1 MTAIANRSQQSGG
14 WVAEKFGIP
23 RVSTAWREIVES
35 SDVDAVFIGTPPSLH
50 LEVTLAEART
60 MLGAAPAARA
70 RGVRTMLVPPAP
82 WYRGSAFVE
91 HLVKNGFLGQTA
103 AGAEFQ
109 HERELRQRADA
120 TQRWAERSSAVRALQ
135 CHAARFVVRRD
146 AAVDRFSHEL
156 RGAARCI
163 CAAATADR

>member
-1 MTAIANRSQQSGG
+1 MLPNLVKLPEAEVTAIANRSQHGG

-23 RVSTAWREIVES
+23 RVSTAWREIIES

-50 LEVTLAEART
+50 LEVTLAEAPT

-91 HLVKNGFLGQTA
+91 HLVKDGFLGQTA
-103 AGAEFQ
+103 AGTEFQ

-120 TQRWAERSSAVRALQ
+120 THPRCSQMAVR
-135 CHAARFVVRRD
+135 
-146 AAVDRFSHEL
+146 
-156 RGAARCI
+156 
-163 CAAATADR
+163 